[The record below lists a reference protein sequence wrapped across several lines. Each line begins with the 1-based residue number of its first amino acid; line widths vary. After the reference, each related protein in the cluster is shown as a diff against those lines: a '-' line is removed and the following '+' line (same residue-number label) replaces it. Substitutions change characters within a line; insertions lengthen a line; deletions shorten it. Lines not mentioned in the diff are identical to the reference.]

1 MRLVSEGSLLAMR
14 ADLTAMQDAYRN
26 GSDAIRVVLGP
37 RMDRLARRI
46 VEVEDGIDP
55 FRFALLRREMVS
67 R

>member
-1 MRLVSEGSLLAMR
+1 MR